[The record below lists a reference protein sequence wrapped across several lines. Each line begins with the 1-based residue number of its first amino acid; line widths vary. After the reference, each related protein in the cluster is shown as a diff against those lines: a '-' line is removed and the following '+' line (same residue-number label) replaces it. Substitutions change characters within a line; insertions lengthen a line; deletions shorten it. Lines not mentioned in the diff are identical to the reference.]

1 MPAQSPPYGG
11 GTISMPSQNSSWVLI
26 PLVDLRLLE
35 LQPQLSLLSARPTKS
50 NTGAKDGE
58 GLGKHLS
65 N

>member
-1 MPAQSPPYGG
+1 
-11 GTISMPSQNSSWVLI
+11 MPSQNSSWVLI